1 MPARPALQGETAPA
15 TAPLQAC
22 DEQSTWQ
29 PQTAVMAPVAQPPQ
43 PAVPY
48 AQPAP
53 AEPAWE
59 PGPGGPGQWGG
70 VGVLPDWAREPASH
84 GGVVAC
90 FGLLLVALGA
100 WAPSWVCSLLV
111 VLTVA
116 AGTVG
121 RASQALRWRRLQ
133 RGQALGETWLGHG

>member
-1 MPARPALQGETAPA
+1 ETAPA

-70 VGVLPDWAREPASH
+70 VGVLPDWAREPA
-84 GGVVAC
+84 
-90 FGLLLVALGA
+90 
-100 WAPSWVCSLLV
+100 
-111 VLTVA
+111 
-116 AGTVG
+116 
-121 RASQALRWRRLQ
+121 
-133 RGQALGETWLGHG
+133 